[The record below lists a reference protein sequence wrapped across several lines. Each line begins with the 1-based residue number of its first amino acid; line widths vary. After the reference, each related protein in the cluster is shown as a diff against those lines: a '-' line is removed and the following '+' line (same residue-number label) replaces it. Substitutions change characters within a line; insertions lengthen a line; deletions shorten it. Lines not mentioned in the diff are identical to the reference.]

1 MKGAILGD
9 IVGSGFESRH
19 GSSRHRSRP
28 KEGPPMNRRTA
39 LFLLSLCVAS
49 ATLFAFPAA
58 RAAADDASFQP
69 QKMLASVC
77 TVETADYQGS
87 GLVVTSDGH
96 VLTNAHVLD
105 GATSCTVYYGG
116 GTYDATLLRVDR
128 SLDLAVLSTGIVG
141 AVPAEFAETEDIL
154 AGMDA
159 YVAGSPDGLPQTITR
174 GIVSVVG
181 QPYYG
186 QLFLQ
191 TDAAVNS
198 GNSGGPL
205 CAADGRV
212 RGLVTFT
219 MGDAQ
224 ELGFAI
230 PDPTLLGF
238 LHQAGLLADRS
249 VSPLAGIEGIP
260 GYYDTSDVT
269 YDDTYYSDAPTS
281 FLDDPDAPAILLVVC
296 AVEGVGIAGL
306 LAALVVVLSRR
317 RGRRTKRTA

>member
-1 MKGAILGD
+1 MTRTSKKTHLAA
-9 IVGSGFESRH
+9 VGLVLLLVTSAVACGSTNSSSTTTTAAAS
-19 GSSRHRSRP
+19 GSSSTSKIP
-28 KEGPPMNRRTA
+28 
-39 LFLLSLCVAS
+39 AS
-49 ATLFAFPAA
+49 AF
-58 RAAADDASFQP
+58 
-69 QKMLASVC
+69 
-77 TVETADYQGS
+77 
-87 GLVVTSDGH
+87 SDH
-96 VLTNAHVLD
+96 
-105 GATSCTVYYGG
+105 
-116 GTYDATLLRVDR
+116 
-128 SLDLAVLSTGIVG
+128 TGITANSVAVG
-141 AVPAEFAETEDIL
+141 N
-154 AGMDA
+154 
-159 YVAGSPDGLPQTITR
+159 
-174 GIVSVVG
+174 VSVVG

-212 RGLVTFT
+212 LGLVTFT